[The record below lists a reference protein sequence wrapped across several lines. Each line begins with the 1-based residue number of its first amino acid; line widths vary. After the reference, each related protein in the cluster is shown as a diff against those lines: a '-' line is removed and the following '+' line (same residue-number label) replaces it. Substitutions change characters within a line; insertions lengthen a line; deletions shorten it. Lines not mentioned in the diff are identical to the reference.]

1 MVLNIFFTYD
11 TYYIINDE
19 KQKCTKP
26 DHKKYIR
33 K

>member
-1 MVLNIFFTYD
+1 MLGWKYFFTYD

-26 DHKKYIR
+26 DHKKIYT
-33 K
+33 